1 MNTLTGTCIQH
12 IIDMVFISLTY
23 CANRFKHTF
32 SCFDHSLPKQIPTER
47 QELES
52 ATVDE
57 DEDMGDDVEEAWEN
71 DEDGDGMEDDEED
84 DEDEEAMNE
93 RDTSEQ
99 ASNVAM
105 TTTTTTTTESIEEVV
120 RGKMHL
126 PTCTCINVCTCM

>member
-1 MNTLTGTCIQH
+1 MPTHLNPQTDSQHIVHTLTAH
-12 IIDMVFISLTY
+12 
-23 CANRFKHTF
+23 F
-32 SCFDHSLPKQIPTER
+32 SFLDPSLPKQAPTEQ

-52 ATVDE
+52 ATVE
-57 DEDMGDDVEEAWEN
+57 VDEDMGDDVEEAWEN
-71 DEDGDGMEDDEED
+71 DEDGDGVEDDEED
-84 DEDEEAMNE
+84 DEDEDAVND

-126 PTCTCINVCTCM
+126 HMCVHINGCTCI